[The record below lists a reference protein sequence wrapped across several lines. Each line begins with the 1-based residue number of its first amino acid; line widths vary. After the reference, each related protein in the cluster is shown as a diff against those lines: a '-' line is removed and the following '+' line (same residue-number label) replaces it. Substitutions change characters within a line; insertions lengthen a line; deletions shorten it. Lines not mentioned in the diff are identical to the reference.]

1 MCRAEA
7 WQPLCCELLCNPAC
21 VQPLRLSEFHM
32 GISLSSAA
40 RLVEAVPSF
49 IEWLWPHAVTPK
61 QKARGPRAATGAHS
75 RGRSVRSLPSSKQFA
90 SHAAPQVP
98 NGAIGSMAP
107 IAAMAAMAAMAP
119 VTLSQRPLRV
129 LRVFDGQPTGTGS
142 GRMVISGRMADVCA
156 ELDRLAEVEAAYLA
170 ATRQ

>member
-1 MCRAEA
+1 
-7 WQPLCCELLCNPAC
+7 
-21 VQPLRLSEFHM
+21 M

-61 QKARGPRAATGAHS
+61 QKARSPRAAAGAHS
-75 RGRSVRSLPSSKQFA
+75 RGRTVRSLPSSNQFA
-90 SHAAPQVP
+90 GRAASQVV
-98 NGAIGSMAP
+98 NGVVGSMAALAP
-107 IAAMAAMAAMAP
+107 IAP
-119 VTLSQRPLRV
+119 ITLSQRPLRV

-142 GRMVISGRMADVCA
+142 GRMVISGRMVDVCA